1 MDEQTQKFYTKIFTL
16 ACGTAIALYALSLG
30 LDGYLA
36 LAAVVA
42 LFGGEK
48 VLDRWLNKEAEAS

>member
-1 MDEQTQKFYTKIFTL
+1 MDEQTQKFYSKMFAL
-16 ACGTAIALYALSLG
+16 LCGTAIALYALSLG
-30 LDGYLA
+30 LDGYLS

-48 VLDRWLNKEAEAS
+48 VLDRWINKEATA